1 MLELLAYQP
10 WDCPQTFGAALSP
23 LPHSV
28 GGRGRCRAEVTPRSP
43 ASQLMCG
50 VRPPS
55 APPHPIRSALPSPP
69 RGPPGVSA
77 LSARPRRVRRRSP
90 SRRSAPSPSPP
101 GVRRLRR
108 RRLAGWP
115 GARPPGGPSLRA
127 WPCALVPCAWLA
139 GRPSPLSP
147 QTRHEKARE
156 RGHGGDETPAG
167 LTGQRA
173 HLGRGPAGRGGGS
186 VGEQSR
192 LPYPLTNQAHYGGRR
207 SKTSTSLITTNELPR
222 SSSATSARKESIR
235 MGESTTT
242 TTRGASSTSRRV

>member
-1 MLELLAYQP
+1 MLELWVDQS
-10 WDCPQTFGAALSP
+10 WDCPQTFGAAFP
-23 LPHSV
+23 PAPTSV
-28 GGRGRCRAEVTPRSP
+28 GGRGRCRSCRGDSALGRGAPKRRGRP
-43 ASQLMCG
+43 ASQ
-50 VRPPS
+50 RPSTHRTAAAFSLSLPLE
-55 APPHPIRSALPSPP
+55 AL
-69 RGPPGVSA
+69 RGLGA
-77 LSARPRRVRRRSP
+77 LRPAARRVRRRSP

-186 VGEQSR
+186 VG
-192 LPYPLTNQAHYGGRR
+192 
-207 SKTSTSLITTNELPR
+207 SKVVCPIP
-222 SSSATSARKESIR
+222 
-235 MGESTTT
+235 
-242 TTRGASSTSRRV
+242 